1 MAPYEKQKVP
11 KIHAPLLNEVS
22 FKVYSRKHIII
33 TSQAQE
39 AILAFCSYTPV

>member
-1 MAPYEKQKVP
+1 MAPYEKQKVR

-22 FKVYSRKHIII
+22 FKVYSRKHVII
-33 TSQAQE
+33 SQAQE